1 MDKIYITTPIYY
13 VNDKPHV
20 GHAYTSIA
28 CDALARFYRIAGYDV
43 FFLTGTD
50 EHGLKIQQSAE
61 KKDINIQTFVDDVS
75 KNFQNLSQSLMLTN
89 DYFIRTTSEQ
99 HKNSAS
105 FFWETLVEKDQIYLD
120 KYAGWYSVRD
130 EAYYQEEE
138 LVNGKAPTG
147 SEVEWVEE
155 PSYFFRLSEWE
166 KPLLDFYKKNPDF
179 IKPKSRYNEVLR
191 FVESGLRDLSVSRTG
206 FKWGIP
212 VPENNNH
219 VMYVWLDALVNYL
232 SALGY
237 PDTAGDKFKRF
248 WPADFH
254 IVGKDILRFHGVYW
268 PAFLMAADIPLPK
281 QLVAHGWWTV
291 EKEKMSKSLGN
302 VVDPNEVID
311 EFGLDQFRYFLL
323 REVPFGNDG
332 DFSRDSL
339 ILRINSDLANNFG
352 NLINRVFSMILK
364 NFEGKVPKYSNL
376 TKSEDALTGKI
387 EILTSQYKNHM
398 TSTDFSKAISK
409 VIEIVSLV
417 NKYIDSQEPWA
428 LAKNGET
435 DRLSTVLRI
444 SLESIR
450 ILSFLIYPI
459 CPLSSLK
466 ILQSLGLDEKILALD
481 SDALANF
488 SFLKED
494 LIITKVDLLFPKI
507 DKKIS

>member
-1 MDKIYITTPIYY
+1 
-13 VNDKPHV
+13 
-20 GHAYTSIA
+20 
-28 CDALARFYRIAGYDV
+28 
-43 FFLTGTD
+43 
-50 EHGLKIQQSAE
+50 
-61 KKDINIQTFVDDVS
+61 
-75 KNFQNLSQSLMLTN
+75 
-89 DYFIRTTSEQ
+89 
-99 HKNSAS
+99 
-105 FFWETLVEKDQIYLD
+105 
-120 KYAGWYSVRD
+120 
-130 EAYYQEEE
+130 
-138 LVNGKAPTG
+138 
-147 SEVEWVEE
+147 
-155 PSYFFRLSEWE
+155 
-166 KPLLDFYKKNPDF
+166 
-179 IKPKSRYNEVLR
+179 
-191 FVESGLRDLSVSRTG
+191 
-206 FKWGIP
+206 
-212 VPENNNH
+212 
-219 VMYVWLDALVNYL
+219 MYVWLDALVNYL

-459 CPLSSLK
+459 CPVSSLK
-466 ILQSLGLDEKILALD
+466 ILQSSG
-481 SDALANF
+481 
-488 SFLKED
+488 
-494 LIITKVDLLFPKI
+494 
-507 DKKIS
+507 

>member
-105 FFWETLVEKDQIYLD
+105 FFWETLVEKGQIYLD

-232 SALGY
+232 SALGF
-237 PDTAGDKFKRF
+237 PDTC
-248 WPADFH
+248 
-254 IVGKDILRFHGVYW
+254 
-268 PAFLMAADIPLPK
+268 
-281 QLVAHGWWTV
+281 
-291 EKEKMSKSLGN
+291 
-302 VVDPNEVID
+302 
-311 EFGLDQFRYFLL
+311 LL
-323 REVPFGNDG
+323 YTSPSPRDATL
-332 DFSRDSL
+332 SR
-339 ILRINSDLANNFG
+339 
-352 NLINRVFSMILK
+352 M
-364 NFEGKVPKYSNL
+364 P
-376 TKSEDALTGKI
+376 
-387 EILTSQYKNHM
+387 
-398 TSTDFSKAISK
+398 
-409 VIEIVSLV
+409 
-417 NKYIDSQEPWA
+417 
-428 LAKNGET
+428 
-435 DRLSTVLRI
+435 
-444 SLESIR
+444 
-450 ILSFLIYPI
+450 
-459 CPLSSLK
+459 SS
-466 ILQSLGLDEKILALD
+466 A
-481 SDALANF
+481 
-488 SFLKED
+488 
-494 LIITKVDLLFPKI
+494 
-507 DKKIS
+507 

>member
-1 MDKIYITTPIYY
+1 MNKIYITTPIYY

-28 CDALARFYRIAGYDV
+28 CDALARFYRMMGYEV

-61 KKDINIQTFVDDVS
+61 KKDVEIQAFVDEVS
-75 KNFQNLSQSLMLTN
+75 KNFQNLSESLMLTN
-89 DYFIRTTSEQ
+89 DHFIRTTSSQ
-99 HKNSAS
+99 HKKSAS
-105 FFWETLVEKDQIYLD
+105 FFWETLFSKEHIYLD

-138 LVNGKAPTG
+138 LVDGKAPTG

-155 PSYFFRLSEWE
+155 PSYFFKLSEWQQ
-166 KPLLDFYKKNPDF
+166 PLLKFYSENPEF
-179 IKPKSRYNEVLR
+179 IKPKSRYNEVLK
-191 FVESGLRDLSVSRTG
+191 FVESGLKDLSVSRTG
-206 FKWGIP
+206 FSWGIP

-232 SALGY
+232 SAIGY
-237 PDTAGDKFKRF
+237 PDTNSDKFKRF
-248 WPADFH
+248 WPADLH
-254 IVGKDILRFHGVYW
+254 VVGKDILRFHGVYW
-268 PAFLMAADIPLPK
+268 PAFLMAAGLPLPK

-302 VVDPNEVID
+302 VVDPNEIIN

-339 ILRINSDLANNFG
+339 ISRINSDLANNFG

-364 NFEGKVPKYSNL
+364 NFG
-376 TKSEDALTGKI
+376 GKI
-387 EILTSQYKNHM
+387 PKNLKQEPTEEILINKIDLLACKYKDQIS
-398 TSTDFSKAISK
+398 STDFSKGISS
-409 VIEIVSLV
+409 VIEIVSLI
-417 NKYIDSQEPWA
+417 NKYIDTNEPWT
-428 LAKNGET
+428 LAKKNNI

-450 ILSFLIYPI
+450 ILSFLIYPV
-459 CPLSSLK
+459 CPFSSMK
-466 ILQSLGLDEKILALD
+466 ILKALGLGEENLTLE
-481 SDALANF
+481 SETFTNF
-488 SFLKED
+488 NFLTED
-494 LIITKVDLLFPKI
+494 VVITKVDLLFPKI
-507 DKKIS
+507 DKKLS